1 MKKPL
6 RVVEEADELTPGQLQ
21 ELSDLLASRRKK
33 ILEAETQMV
42 EADRESAGLRHA
54 DEVDLASAE
63 WDVTVEH
70 RMRGRE
76 AALLKKIQK
85 ALNRIEQGMYGECE
99 NFDDC
104 GNYIGYKRLL
114 ARPEATLCITC
125 KEEQER
131 VERNFMKEAPI
142 DNPFSFE

>member
-1 MKKPL
+1 MAKTPRNDETEPL
-6 RVVEEADELTPGQLQ
+6 SAKQLNELKGILV
-21 ELSDLLASRRKK
+21 LRKRK
-33 ILEAETQMV
+33 IVEAEEQSY
-42 EADRESAGLRHA
+42 EQDREDGALRHA

-70 RMRGRE
+70 RMRGRDV
-76 AALLKKIQK
+76 ALLKKVSK
-85 ALNRIEQGMYGECE
+85 ALTLIEEGGYGECE
-99 NFDDC
+99 NC

-114 ARPEATLCITC
+114 ARPEASLCIEC

-131 VERNFMKEAPI
+131 VEKSFMKEQPI

>member
-1 MKKPL
+1 MRKPL
-6 RVVEEADELTPGQLQ
+6 RIIEEADELTREQIA
-21 ELSDLLASRRKK
+21 ELTTLLAARRKK
-33 ILEAETQMV
+33 INDAEMQMV

-63 WDVTVEH
+63 WDATVEH

-76 AALLKKIQK
+76 TALLKKIQK
-85 ALNRIEQGMYGECE
+85 ALNRIEAGTYGECE

-104 GNYIGYKRLL
+104 GNYIGFKRLQ
-114 ARPEATLCITC
+114 ARPEATFCITC

-131 VERNFMKEAPI
+131 VERGFMKEAPI

>member
-1 MKKPL
+1 MRKP
-6 RVVEEADELTPGQLQ
+6 RVIEEADELTPAQIT
-21 ELSDLLASRRKK
+21 ELAELLASRRAK

-63 WDVTVEH
+63 WDVTIEH
-70 RMRGRE
+70 RMRGRDT
-76 AALLKKIQK
+76 ALLRKISK
-85 ALNRIEQGMYGECE
+85 ALSRIESGNYGECD

-104 GNYIGYKRLL
+104 GNYIGFKRLQ
-114 ARPEATLCITC
+114 ARPEASLCISC

-131 VERNFMKEAPI
+131 VERNFVKEAPI
-142 DNPFSFE
+142 DTPFSFE

>member
-1 MKKPL
+1 MKKPG
-6 RVVEEADELTPGQLQ
+6 RVIEEADELTAEQLQ
-21 ELSDLLASRRKK
+21 ELSDLLQSRRKK
-33 ILEAETQMV
+33 ILDAETQMV

-70 RMRGRE
+70 RMRGRD

-85 ALNRIEQGMYGECE
+85 ALNRIEQGNYGECE

-114 ARPEATLCITC
+114 ARPEASLCITC

>member
-1 MKKPL
+1 MAKTP
-6 RVVEEADELTPGQLQ
+6 RTEEQEPLTPKQLK
-21 ELSDLLASRRKK
+21 ELRELLLSRKRK
-33 ILEAETQMV
+33 ILEAEEQLL

-70 RMRGRE
+70 RMRGRDV
-76 AALLKKIQK
+76 ALLKKITK
-85 ALNRIEQGMYGECE
+85 ALTLVDEGGYGECE
-99 NFDDC
+99 NC

-114 ARPEATLCITC
+114 ARPEATLCIEC

-131 VERNFMKEAPI
+131 VEKNFMKEAPI
-142 DNPFSFE
+142 ENPFSFE